1 MKLSLTEKAIRIV
14 YLLEQHYSLDNV
26 GVKKTQ
32 SPFQFLAAVILTAQ
46 STDKQVNSIISKLFE
61 RFPTPKDMAEAPVE
75 EIEQYIK
82 SVGLYKNKA
91 RFLKK
96 MSQILIEKYDGE
108 IPQSLEELIKLPGV
122 GRKSANVVL
131 NDFFGIHQGIAVD
144 THVKRISYR
153 LGLTHQTDTVKIE
166 SDLKRLIPQEKWG
179 IITKLLIAH
188 GRAIC
193 KAIKPRC
200 DKCILSNLCEKK
212 GL

>member
-1 MKLSLTEKAIRIV
+1 MSLSLAKKAIKIV
-14 YLLEQHYSLDNV
+14 ELLEQYYSLDDV
-26 GVKKTQ
+26 GVKKTG

-46 STDKQVNSIISKLFE
+46 STDKQVNAIVPKLFK
-61 RFPTPKDMAEAPVE
+61 RFPTPKEMANASVE

-96 MSQILIEKYDGE
+96 MSQMLIEEYGGQ
-108 IPQSLEELIKLPGV
+108 IPQSIDGLTKLPGV

-131 NDFFGIHQGIAVD
+131 NDFFGLHQGIAVD

-153 LGLTHQTDTVKIE
+153 LGLTKQKNVLQIE
-166 SDLKRLIPQEKWG
+166 RDLKKLIPKEKWG
-179 IITKLLIAH
+179 KITKLLIAH
-188 GRAIC
+188 GRTVC

-200 DKCILSNLCEKK
+200 NECFLNKLCEKK